1 MDCAQTRRTLEQYH
15 DGELDGTHAGEIQE
29 HLRDCPACSMIED
42 RLEGLRAAVRVGAS
56 HFAAPE
62 SLRRRVAALQPKRRR
77 LALLERTLRLPGW
90 VAAGSLA
97 AAAALSAA
105 LTLTI
110 VARGP
115 SEDLTREVVADH
127 VRSLMA
133 DHLADVA
140 SSDQHTVKPWFSGK
154 LDFAPPVRDLAASG
168 FPLIGGRL
176 DYLDGRTAAALV
188 YQRRQHRI
196 NVFVTT
202 CPGGCTDAERRSAVN
217 GYNVIGWSAG
227 GLRLWAVS
235 DLNAA
240 ELSQLV
246 DLLRDK
252 G

>member
-1 MDCAQTRRTLEQYH
+1 LEQYH
-15 DGELDGTHAGEIQE
+15 DGELAPAQAQAMRE
-29 HLRDCPACSMIED
+29 HLRGCAACAVLED
-42 RLEGLRAAVRVGAS
+42 QLEGLRAAIRVGATR
-56 HFAAPE
+56 FAAPE
-62 SLRRRVAALQPKRRR
+62 ALRARIAAQPKRARTNV
-77 LALLERTLRLPGW
+77 LGRTLQLPGW
-90 VAAGSLA
+90 LAAGSLA

-105 LTLTI
+105 LTI
-110 VARGP
+110 AVVARAP
-115 SEDLTREVVADH
+115 TDDAMREVVSDH

-176 DYLDGRTAAALV
+176 DYLDGRPAAALV

-202 CPGGCTDAERRSAVN
+202 CPGGCTDAERRSALN